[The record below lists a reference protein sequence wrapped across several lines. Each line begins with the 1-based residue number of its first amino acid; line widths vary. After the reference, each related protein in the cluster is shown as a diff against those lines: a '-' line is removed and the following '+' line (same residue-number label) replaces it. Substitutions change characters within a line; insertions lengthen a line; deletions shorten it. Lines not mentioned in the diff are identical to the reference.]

1 MVECVKMDVRTE
13 AQAEGFVYEKAH
25 YINSVKQR
33 ICKRTFL

>member
-13 AQAEGFVYEKAH
+13 AQAEGFVYEAL